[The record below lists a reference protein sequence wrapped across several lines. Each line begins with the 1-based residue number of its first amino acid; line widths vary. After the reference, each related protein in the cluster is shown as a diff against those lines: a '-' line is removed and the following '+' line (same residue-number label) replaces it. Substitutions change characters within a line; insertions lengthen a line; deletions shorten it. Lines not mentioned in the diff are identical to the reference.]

1 VFVAFGI
8 QPAVPPRRI
17 VYPALQSF
25 FLTLSYK
32 TAVSSGGGGG
42 VIEHKMRARVFYYQ
56 QMHKRIVL
64 KGILKVYIGIK
75 TAPICFGAIT
85 IIRERSV

>member
-1 VFVAFGI
+1 MHTTHKTSYVRTDVTFRRVLSVTYSECVFVAFGI

-32 TAVSSGGGGG
+32 TAVSSGGGG
-42 VIEHKMRARVFYYQ
+42 
-56 QMHKRIVL
+56 VL
-64 KGILKVYIGIK
+64 LNIK
-75 TAPICFGAIT
+75 CVPEFFIT
-85 IIRERSV
+85 NRCTRELF